1 MRSLILRF
9 TALSLALVLLTAAAV
24 SARQQFKIAKI
35 EFEGLMRLSAEAVLA
50 TTELKIGQTFDLAA
64 LDAAAQRLID
74 SGMFKNVAYQTR
86 ATGDQMTIIFR
97 VEETKLS
104 NSRVVFDNFIWFS
117 DSELIAAIK
126 RDVPTFTGIAP
137 DEGDTVERIRK
148 SLERFLH
155 ENKIEATVSHIASQ
169 DSPGSIAQEHVF
181 SVADYSMPICT
192 IHFPGAAS
200 VSEEKLIAKSSTL
213 IGGDYSNKFVNLFA
227 VNNLSA
233 VYRELGHLKVAFSP
247 PTAKPE
253 SSAKCK
259 SGVDVTIPV
268 DEGQIY
274 KWQKAEWAGVKGLTE
289 AELDSVLDMKAGQP
303 ANGLKLDK
311 APAQLNK
318 VYGRKGYIQARVRA
332 TPQFDDNAGTVVYKM
347 EVREGPQFRMGNLV
361 TKGFPD
367 GESKMLS
374 SKWELKPGD
383 IFDDGYRLEFS
394 KKHLGTILR
403 STFEQRRAAGGKLPE
418 VKWNNNVNREAGTV
432 DVSIELVNQEPD

>member
-9 TALSLALVLLTAAAV
+9 TALSLTIALLTGVAV
-24 SARQQFKIAKI
+24 NAQNQFKIAKI
-35 EFEGLMRLSAEAVLA
+35 EFEGLKRLSADEILA
-50 TTELKIGQTFDLAA
+50 TTELKIGQSFDLAA

-86 ATGDQMTIIFR
+86 ATGDQMTITFR

-117 DSELIAAIK
+117 DTELIAAIK
-126 RDVPTFTGIAP
+126 RDVPTFSGIAP

-148 SLERFLH
+148 SLQRFLH

-169 DSPGSIAQEHVF
+169 DSPGSVAQEHVF
-181 SVADYSMPICT
+181 SVADFSMPICT
-192 IHFPGAAS
+192 IHFPGATN
-200 VSEEKLIAKSSTL
+200 VPEEKLIAKSLTL
-213 IGGDYSNKFVNLFA
+213 FGSDYSNKFVNLFA

-247 PTAKPE
+247 ATAKPE

-259 SGVDVTIPV
+259 SGVDVTIAV

-274 KWQKAEWAGVKGLTE
+274 KWLKAEWAGVKGLTE
-289 AELDSVLDMKAGQP
+289 AELNSVMDMKAGEP

-311 APAQLNK
+311 VPNQIQKA
-318 VYGRKGYIQARVRA
+318 YGRKGYIQARTRA
-332 TPQFDDNAGTVVYKM
+332 TPEFDDNAGTVLYKM
-347 EVREGPQFRMGNLV
+347 EVREGPQFRMGNLE
-361 TKGFPD
+361 TKGFSES
-367 GESKMLS
+367 ESKMLS

-383 IFDDGYRLEFS
+383 IFDDGYGVEFS
-394 KKHLGTILR
+394 RKHLGIILR
-403 STFEQRRAAGGKLPE
+403 STFEQRRSAGRKPPE
-418 VKWNNNVNREAGTV
+418 IKWNNTVNREARTV
-432 DVSIELVNQEPD
+432 DVSVELVNQEPD